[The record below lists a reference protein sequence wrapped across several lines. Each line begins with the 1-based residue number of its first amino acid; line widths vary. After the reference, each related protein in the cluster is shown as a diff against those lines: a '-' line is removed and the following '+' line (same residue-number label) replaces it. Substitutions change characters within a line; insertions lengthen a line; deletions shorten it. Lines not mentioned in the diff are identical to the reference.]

1 MKEKSGIWKKYFRM
15 LLDAGLPWGLMVIC
29 FALAMLTSQLTLTFA
44 NKLGTTLVPY
54 DDMSQA
60 IGPLAVL
67 FALGIGNII
76 VKVVSAWLQG
86 IVTAQVDRN
95 LQKHAVKKVFYLKT
109 SDVEKGDPREM
120 ITRLTEDTSK
130 SSVFLVDLMINE
142 IPRLYYM
149 VMAIIQV
156 IALKRPILIVCT
168 LAVIPIVLLGSIIG
182 GKLTFNNRNAI
193 QQKIAVLTARL
204 AEKIDNI
211 EIIKAY
217 HTEEKEILSG
227 NEVIDELDKVKKQGV
242 LVDQINAFIKNMMWF
257 LPLLVI
263 IIPPALL
270 LFKGEMTQG
279 DFYAYILIVTT
290 FRSKA
295 EEHLTLWI
303 YLKEAQG
310 ASLRLSEILNMK
322 SEKEIK
328 GAVPQ
333 IGDLHF
339 DHVSFSYDDKKVLDD
354 VSFTIP
360 QGKKTALVGL
370 SGSGKSTMLNL
381 IEKFYEPQKGRILL
395 NGQNIAEADC
405 QKYRKMFAYLPQNAA
420 GFHGTV
426 KDMLL
431 LSCGKD
437 INDEKLKE
445 VLKQV
450 ELPELDLDYDVG
462 YEGEKLSGGQRQ
474 KLGIARLLLSDAEY
488 FLLDEATSALDAEA
502 TDILQKR
509 IDEKTSGRTQIVV
522 AHDLSTIVNAD
533 KIMLFDNGRLSA
545 EGTHEELLKKSELYR
560 QLTLKEAN

>member
-60 IGPLAVL
+60 IGPLFVL

-149 VMAIIQV
+149 VMAVIQV

-193 QQKIAVLTARL
+193 QQKISVLTARL

-381 IEKFYEPQKGRILL
+381 IEKFYEPQKGSILL
-395 NGQNIAEADC
+395 NGRNIAEADC
-405 QKYRKMFAYLPQNAA
+405 QKYRKMFAYLPQNAS
-420 GFHGTV
+420 GFNGTV
-426 KDMLL
+426 RDMLL
-431 LSCGKD
+431 LSCCKD
-437 INDEKLKE
+437 INDEKLKK

-450 ELPELDLDYDVG
+450 ELPELDLDYEVG

-533 KIMLFDNGRLSA
+533 KIMVFDNGRLSA

>member
-1 MKEKSGIWKKYFRM
+1 MKEQSGIWKKYFRM

-60 IGPLAVL
+60 KGPLFVL

-76 VKVVSAWLQG
+76 VKVASAWLQG

-149 VMAIIQV
+149 VMAVIQV

-193 QQKIAVLTARL
+193 QQNIAVLTARL

-328 GAVPQ
+328 GAVPL

-381 IEKFYEPQKGRILL
+381 IEKFYEPQKGSILL

-405 QKYRKMFAYLPQNAA
+405 QKYRKMFAYLPQNAT
-420 GFHGTV
+420 GFNGTV
-426 KDMLL
+426 RDMLL
-431 LSCGKD
+431 LSCNID
-437 INDEKLKE
+437 TNDEKLKE

-450 ELPELDLDYDVG
+450 ELPELDLDDEIG

-509 IDEKTSGRTQIVV
+509 IDEETSGKTQIVV
-522 AHDLSTIVNAD
+522 AHDLSTVINAD

-545 EGTHEELLKKSELYR
+545 EGTHEELLKNSELYR

>member
-60 IGPLAVL
+60 IGPLFVL

-76 VKVVSAWLQG
+76 VKVVSVWLQG

-149 VMAIIQV
+149 VMAVIQV

-193 QQKIAVLTARL
+193 QQKISVLTARL

-381 IEKFYEPQKGRILL
+381 IEKFYEPQKGSILL
-395 NGQNIAEADC
+395 NGRNIAEADC
-405 QKYRKMFAYLPQNAA
+405 QKYRKMFAYLPQNAS
-420 GFHGTV
+420 GFNGTV
-426 KDMLL
+426 RDMLL
-431 LSCGKD
+431 LSCCKD
-437 INDEKLKE
+437 INDEKLKK

-450 ELPELDLDYDVG
+450 ELPELDLDYEVG

-509 IDEKTSGRTQIVV
+509 IDEETSGRTQIVV

-533 KIMLFDNGRLSA
+533 KIMVFDNGRLSA

>member
-1 MKEKSGIWKKYFRM
+1 MKEQSGIWKKYFRM

-60 IGPLAVL
+60 KGPLFVL

-76 VKVVSAWLQG
+76 VKVASAWLQG

-149 VMAIIQV
+149 VMAVIQV
-156 IALKRPILIVCT
+156 IALKRPILIACT
-168 LAVIPIVLLGSIIG
+168 LAVVPIVLLGSIIG

-193 QQKIAVLTARL
+193 QQNIAVLTARL

-328 GAVPQ
+328 GAVPL

-381 IEKFYEPQKGRILL
+381 IEKFYEPQKGSILL

-405 QKYRKMFAYLPQNAA
+405 QKYRKMFAYLPQNAT
-420 GFHGTV
+420 GFNGTV
-426 KDMLL
+426 RDMLL
-431 LSCGKD
+431 LSCNID
-437 INDEKLKE
+437 TNDEKLKE

-450 ELPELDLDYDVG
+450 ELPELDLDDEIG

-509 IDEKTSGRTQIVV
+509 IDEETSGKTQIVV
-522 AHDLSTIVNAD
+522 AHDLSTVINAD

-545 EGTHEELLKKSELYR
+545 EGTHEELLKNSELYR

>member
-29 FALAMLTSQLTLTFA
+29 FALTMLTSQLTLTFA

-54 DDMSQA
+54 DDMSHA
-60 IGPLAVL
+60 KGPLAVL

-149 VMAIIQV
+149 VMAVIQV

-193 QQKIAVLTARL
+193 QQKISVLTARL

-328 GAVPQ
+328 DAVPQ

-339 DHVSFSYDDKKVLDD
+339 DHVSFSYDDMKVLDD

-381 IEKFYEPQKGRILL
+381 IEKFYEPQKGSILL
-395 NGQNIAEADC
+395 NGRNIAEADC
-405 QKYRKMFAYLPQNAA
+405 QKYRKMFAYLPQNAS
-420 GFHGTV
+420 GFNGTV
-426 KDMLL
+426 RDMLL
-431 LSCGKD
+431 LSCCKD
-437 INDEKLKE
+437 INDEKLKK

-450 ELPELDLDYDVG
+450 ELPELDLDYEVG

-533 KIMLFDNGRLSA
+533 KIMVFDNGRLSA